1 MALIKNREVG
11 TTPRVAIL
19 LLAVLGALN
28 GCTTFS
34 QVSENVRDVD
44 RDFAASTQKIQNQ
57 RAQPGK
63 QDRDTV
69 RYMDTQWVTLKP
81 IVASQERQAPAV
93 LRCKINKLIT
103 AEPVS
108 VLEFAQ
114 IVTKHCGVPVRVTPD
129 ALGAIN
135 NPLAADGGTAAVG
148 IPGAG
153 SQQQGVGGVGMPLN
167 ANTATT
173 NINNLVDINY
183 SGDLAG
189 LLDTVTARFGLN
201 WKFEDGR
208 IRVYNLDTQTF
219 YLATLAS
226 ETDMRAEMQS
236 GTTMVNGAAGG
247 GSSSSGGAS
256 GGSSSGGVGGSS
268 GTNQT
273 TTVTLKTSIW
283 GDVKTTLESMRSPK
297 GKIAVA
303 PATGAVT
310 VTDNADVLHRVRTY
324 IERENENLTKQ
335 VLFSVKV
342 VSVTIKDS
350 NSLGI
355 SWTAVYQSLGQKYG
369 FSLGSSFAAP
379 ASAVTGTVSI
389 LNGSGSKW
397 SGTDAIVS
405 ALAEQGHV
413 SVLREP
419 SASTLNLQPVALQ
432 VASQTGYIASTS
444 TTTTANVGSSTAL
457 QTGTVTTGFNMS
469 LLPYVMP
476 DNRMLL
482 QFSVN
487 LSSLRSLR
495 KVTQGSAVAELPEI
509 DLPVNSTQK
518 VRLAP
523 GDTLMLSGFDQTDK
537 SATRSGSFS
546 PENFLFGGGVGADK
560 TRSTLVVLIT
570 PVILD

>member
-44 RDFAASTQKIQNQ
+44 RDYAASTQKIQSQ

-148 IPGAG
+148 MPGAG

-167 ANTATT
+167 ANMATT

-236 GTTMVNGAAGG
+236 GTTMVNGGRPAGRRRG
-247 GSSSSGGAS
+247 G
-256 GGSSSGGVGGSS
+256 
-268 GTNQT
+268 
-273 TTVTLKTSIW
+273 
-283 GDVKTTLESMRSPK
+283 
-297 GKIAVA
+297 
-303 PATGAVT
+303 
-310 VTDNADVLHRVRTY
+310 
-324 IERENENLTKQ
+324 
-335 VLFSVKV
+335 
-342 VSVTIKDS
+342 
-350 NSLGI
+350 
-355 SWTAVYQSLGQKYG
+355 
-369 FSLGSSFAAP
+369 
-379 ASAVTGTVSI
+379 
-389 LNGSGSKW
+389 
-397 SGTDAIVS
+397 
-405 ALAEQGHV
+405 
-413 SVLREP
+413 
-419 SASTLNLQPVALQ
+419 
-432 VASQTGYIASTS
+432 
-444 TTTTANVGSSTAL
+444 
-457 QTGTVTTGFNMS
+457 
-469 LLPYVMP
+469 
-476 DNRMLL
+476 
-482 QFSVN
+482 
-487 LSSLRSLR
+487 
-495 KVTQGSAVAELPEI
+495 
-509 DLPVNSTQK
+509 
-518 VRLAP
+518 
-523 GDTLMLSGFDQTDK
+523 
-537 SATRSGSFS
+537 
-546 PENFLFGGGVGADK
+546 
-560 TRSTLVVLIT
+560 
-570 PVILD
+570 

>member
-1 MALIKNREVG
+1 MAIRNWAATPSRMALLSV
-11 TTPRVAIL
+11 
-19 LLAVLGALN
+19 LAALS

-34 QVSENVRDVD
+34 QVTENVRDAE
-44 RDFAASTQKIQNQ
+44 RDFGAATQKIQGQ
-57 RAQPGK
+57 RALPGK
-63 QDRDTV
+63 QDRETV
-69 RYMDTQWVTLKP
+69 RYMDTQWVNLRP
-81 IVASQERQAPAV
+81 IMANQERQAPAV

-135 NPLAADGGTAAVG
+135 NPLTADGGNAAVG
-148 IPGAG
+148 LPGVAN
-153 SQQQGVGGVGMPLN
+153 QQQGVGVVSGGVVPSTMAN
-167 ANTATT
+167 AMAT
-173 NINNLVDINY
+173 NNLVDINY

-189 LLDTVTARFGLN
+189 LLDTVTARFGLS

-236 GTTMVNGAAGG
+236 GTTSVAGS
-247 GSSSSGGAS
+247 GSSSGSGGAS
-256 GGSSSGGVGGSS
+256 GSTSAGSSGGVGGSS
-268 GTNQT
+268 GTNQS

-283 GDVKTTLESMRSPK
+283 GDVKAALESMRSPK

-310 VTDNADVLHRVRTY
+310 ITDNADVLHRVRTY
-324 IERENENLTKQ
+324 IDRENENLTKQ

-397 SGTDAIVS
+397 SGTDAVVS

-487 LSSLRSLR
+487 LSSLRNLR
-495 KVTQGSAVAELPEI
+495 KVTQGNAVAELPEI

-537 SATRSGSFS
+537 SATRTGSFS
-546 PENFLFGGGVGADK
+546 PENFLFGGGVSADK